1 MNKNVHAWDEPRD
14 RRQTWDE
21 EEYFEY
27 LVDQYE
33 DQMDEEE
40 DIQGDL

>member
-1 MNKNVHAWDEPRD
+1 MNKEMNNYDPSN
-14 RRQTWDE
+14 RRQNWDE

-33 DQMDEEE
+33 QDLNEEE
-40 DIQGDL
+40 DITGDL